1 VTSFALWLVGL
12 GGRSTALIVATLNVV
27 VLARALGPLGRG
39 QYFIFI
45 SFVLV
50 LTALA
55 DLGMSQS
62 AVVFTGRREVPMS
75 RIHAVLLVF
84 APAVGFVVAAAAL
97 ASLPLIADSVLAGLP
112 RGWSIV
118 ALAVLPLSVYANYWT
133 GMMVGARRIVE
144 VNAVQFGT
152 NALTLAANL
161 TFVATTGDATAAV
174 VVYVVILAL
183 QAATMFGL
191 VPRTRDVADT
201 GGGATALAR
210 RMVAFGVRAY
220 PNTVSAL
227 LWARLAVFVLNVY
240 HGPPAVGV
248 YSVAQQLA
256 ERILLP
262 IQAIQDVMYARMA
275 QLTRADASA
284 LLNRYLRL
292 TVTAMVPTVIVVLLV
307 SPALVSFL
315 FSDSFQRSTAPL
327 RLLLIGSAVQ
337 AIPVL
342 LAPFFIAQLRRPGLL
357 SLLSWSN
364 AALSVVLLLALVPGG
379 AETGA
384 AIAIVVTQIVG
395 TLIAYGLYLRIA
407 RTDPRSSLVLRSEDV
422 ALVRQQALA
431 LIRR

>member
-1 VTSFALWLVGL
+1 MTSFALWLVGL
-12 GGRSTALIVATLNVV
+12 GGRSTSLIVATLNVV

-39 QYFIFI
+39 QFFIFVSI
-45 SFVLV
+45 VLV

-75 RIHAVLLVF
+75 RIHSVLLLF
-84 APAVGFVVAAAAL
+84 APAIGIVVAVLAL
-97 ASLPLIADSVLAGLP
+97 AVLPLIADSILAGLP
-112 RGWSIV
+112 RDWSIV
-118 ALAVLPLSVYANYWT
+118 ALALLPLSVYANYWT

-144 VNAVQFGT
+144 VNAVQLAT

-161 TFVATTGDATAAV
+161 IFVATTGNATAAV
-174 VVYVVILAL
+174 VIYVVILAL
-183 QAATMFGL
+183 QAATMVGL
-191 VPRTRDVADT
+191 VARTRDLAGV
-201 GGGATALAR
+201 GGGTALAWK
-210 RMVAFGVRAY
+210 MIAFGVRAY
-220 PNTVSAL
+220 PNSVSAL
-227 LWARLAVFVLNVY
+227 LWARLAIFVLNVY
-240 HGPPAVGV
+240 HGPAAVGI

-256 ERILLP
+256 ERLLVP

-275 QLTRADASA
+275 QLARADASA

-292 TVTAMVPTVIVVLLV
+292 TVAAIVPTVIVVMLV
-307 SPALVSFL
+307 SPGLVAFL

-364 AALSVVLLLALVPGG
+364 AALSVVLLIALVPNG

-384 AIAIVVTQIVG
+384 AFAIVVTQIVG

-407 RTDPRSSLVLRSEDV
+407 GTDPRSSLVLRSEDV

-431 LIRR
+431 LIHR